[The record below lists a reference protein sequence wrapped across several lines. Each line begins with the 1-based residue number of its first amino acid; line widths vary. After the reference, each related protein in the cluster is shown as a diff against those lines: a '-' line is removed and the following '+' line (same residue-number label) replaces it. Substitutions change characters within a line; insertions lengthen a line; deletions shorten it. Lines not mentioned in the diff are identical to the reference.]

1 MKYNYAY
8 NAEEW
13 ELVRV
18 NSHQPKLFECFA
30 FTEEVLSDESALAV
44 VRALNAGEVTFAH
57 VLSAYLVDATQYG
70 YAVTTEPIK
79 LAEAGFI
86 Q

>member
-18 NSHQPKLFECFA
+18 SSQRPELFECFA
-30 FTEEVLSDESALAV
+30 FTNEVLSDESALTI
-44 VRALNAGEVTFAH
+44 VRALNSGEATFAQ
-57 VLSAYLVDATQYG
+57 VIAAGLVDATQYG
-70 YAVTTEPIK
+70 YATTREPVD
-79 LAEAGFI
+79 LEAAGFVS
-86 Q
+86 